1 MDDRIFRGN
10 ERQLLNGYQP
20 LEHTLTLE
28 FTGTEGRHGW
38 PEIEVYHNTV
48 LVYCGI
54 VKQQY
59 TLAINV
65 RADQIRNLF
74 KVKMINKQPDDTVV
88 DELGNITKDK
98 SVVIESATI
107 DNCFIRNFYK
117 LSKVFTTDQVHPGCQ
132 IFLPN
137 DIIKFYYKNPPLEYL
152 IKRKPVGFF
161 DTKEVKT
168 EVNKLFE
175 KTTKLL
181 FHN

>member
-10 ERQLLNGYQP
+10 ERELLNGYKP
-20 LEHTLTLE
+20 LEHTLKLE
-28 FTGTEGRHGW
+28 FRATEGRYGW

-48 LVYCGI
+48 LVYRGI
-54 VKQQY
+54 VEQQY
-59 TLAINV
+59 TLATNV
-65 RADQIRNLF
+65 RVDQIRNLF
-74 KVKMINKQPDDTVV
+74 KIKMINKQLDDTVI

-98 SVVIESATI
+98 SVAIESATI
-107 DNCFIRNFYK
+107 DNCLIRNFYK
-117 LSKVFTTDQVHPGCQ
+117 IAKVFTTDQVHPGCQ

-137 DIIKFYYKNPPLEYL
+137 DLVKFYYKNPPLEYL
-152 IKRKPVGFF
+152 IKRKPAGFF
-161 DTKEVKT
+161 DTKEIKT